1 MNKMN
6 ILFSKGL
13 SEVVAIVLAFS
24 IISFSI
30 LYIITS
36 MPRPIQLDVKPISDR
51 LKSYASEDVIIYPL
65 SNSSWAILN
74 TGSISINI
82 SYIVTF
88 DNNLNK
94 IILNPMKNSNRCTIS
109 GMTIVPGKSIE
120 ITCSNEYKL
129 VSVITQSGRVFSID
143 PQLYISQQRQLG
155 IPMIPLLPI
164 SLSTSSLALYLSDPQ
179 ILNRNSINTT
189 IPLQL
194 KLNRTGEISITG
206 DISASMVFVGRNP
219 INNKLNV
226 LIIGR
231 GTSGSSLS
239 IEGQNIDMGRI
250 AAFRYRLRIE
260 NFTGTLKIRGSDA
273 LPGIYPCYINTDT
286 LCSVNINGRAD
297 RVTLYTNTSNIV
309 NSVIGLDPYIFIGD
323 LDNNN
328 STEIVFATQDFSVG
342 DRLKINDVLTISG
355 KQYLYLD
362 STVSPIRLVFSQ
374 RPIDNKLYR
383 TAVLSLRFFYWD
395 NSVDDISDND
405 NRIIMRIGIYDIE
418 SEMFAYS
425 VYLSYYELCRYRG
438 VKPFT
443 YSYIAKDFVLY
454 VPHPD
459 EVGRKTYYIALELYD
474 PYSNSG
480 NKNDADFIIGL
491 EYIGIFLG

>member
-1 MNKMN
+1 
-6 ILFSKGL
+6 
-13 SEVVAIVLAFS
+13 
-24 IISFSI
+24 
-30 LYIITS
+30 
-36 MPRPIQLDVKPISDR
+36 
-51 LKSYASEDVIIYPL
+51 
-65 SNSSWAILN
+65 
-74 TGSISINI
+74 
-82 SYIVTF
+82 
-88 DNNLNK
+88 
-94 IILNPMKNSNRCTIS
+94 
-109 GMTIVPGKSIE
+109 
-120 ITCSNEYKL
+120 
-129 VSVITQSGRVFSID
+129 
-143 PQLYISQQRQLG
+143 
-155 IPMIPLLPI
+155 MIPLLPI

-194 KLNRTGEISITG
+194 KLNRTGEINITG

-342 DRLKINDVLTISG
+342 DSSKINDVLTISG

>member
-6 ILFSKGL
+6 IMFSKGL

-36 MPRPIQLDVKPISDR
+36 MPRPIQLDVKPISDK

-65 SNSSWAILN
+65 SNSSWAIIN

-82 SYIVTF
+82 SYIVAF
-88 DNNLNK
+88 DDNLNK
-94 IILNPMKNSNRCTIS
+94 IILNPMKNNDRCTTS
-109 GMTIVPGKSIE
+109 GLSIVPGKSIE
-120 ITCSNEYKL
+120 ITCFNEYRL

-143 PQLYISQQRQLG
+143 PQLYISQLRQLG
-155 IPMIPLLPI
+155 IPMMSLLPI
-164 SLSTSSLALYLSDPQ
+164 SLSTSSLALYLSNPE
-179 ILNRNSINTT
+179 ILEMNSINTT

-194 KLNRTGEISITG
+194 QLNSSNINITG
-206 DISASMVFVGRNP
+206 SISASLVFVGRNP
-219 INNKLNV
+219 INNKFNV

-231 GTSGSSLS
+231 GIGGDSLS
-239 IEGQNIDMGRI
+239 IEGQNIDMSKI

-260 NFTGTLKIRGSDA
+260 NFTGELKIEGSNA
-273 LPGIYPCYINTDT
+273 LPGIYPCYIDTDT
-286 LCSVNINGRAD
+286 LCSVNIDGEAD
-297 RVTLYTNTSNIV
+297 RVTLYTNTSSIG

-328 STEIVFATQDFSVG
+328 STEIVFVTQDFSVG
-342 DRLKINDVLTISG
+342 DSSKINDALTISG
-355 KQYLYLD
+355 RQHLYLD
-362 STVSPIRLVFSQ
+362 STVSPIRLIFSQ

-395 NSVDDISDND
+395 NSIDDISDND
-405 NRIIMRIGIYDIE
+405 NRIIMRIGIYD
-418 SEMFAYS
+418 SENDVFVYS

-454 VPHPD
+454 IPHPD

-474 PYSNSG
+474 PYSNLG
-480 NKNDADFIIGL
+480 NINDADFIIGL

>member
-1 MNKMN
+1 MG
-6 ILFSKGL
+6 IAFSKGL

-36 MPRPIQLDVKPISDR
+36 MPRPIQLDVKPISDK

-65 SNSSWAILN
+65 SNSSWAIIN

-82 SYIVTF
+82 SYIVAF

-94 IILNPMKNSNRCTIS
+94 IILNPMKNNDRCTTSGIS
-109 GMTIVPGKSIE
+109 IVPGKSIE
-120 ITCSNEYKL
+120 ITCSNEYRL

-164 SLSTSSLALYLSDPQ
+164 SLSTSSLALYLSDPE
-179 ILNRNSINTT
+179 ILEMNSINTT

-194 KLNRTGEISITG
+194 QLNSSNINIEGS
-206 DISASMVFVGRNP
+206 ISASLVFVGRNP
-219 INNKLNV
+219 INDKFNV

-231 GTSGSSLS
+231 GTSGNSLS
-239 IEGQNIDMGRI
+239 IEGQNIDMSKI

-260 NFTGTLKIRGSDA
+260 NFTGELKIGGSNA
-273 LPGIYPCYINTDT
+273 LPGIYPCYINTET
-286 LCSVNINGRAD
+286 LCSVNINGEAD
-297 RVTLYTNTSNIV
+297 RVTLYTNTSNIG

-328 STEIVFATQDFSVG
+328 STEIVFTTQDFSVG
-342 DRLKINDVLTISG
+342 DSSKINDVLTISG
-355 KQYLYLD
+355 GRHLYLD
-362 STVSPIRLVFSQ
+362 STVSPIRLIFSQ

-395 NSVDDISDND
+395 NSIDDINDND
-405 NRIIMRIGIYDIE
+405 NRIIMRIGIYNSE
-418 SEMFAYS
+418 SNVFVYS

-454 VPHPD
+454 IPHPD
-459 EVGRKTYYIALELYD
+459 EAGRKTYYIALEFYD

-480 NKNDADFIIGL
+480 NINDADFIIGL